1 MQDLLGRLT
10 ALDPDASETLKVVSY
25 FDALVARSVGV
36 ESMLRGAAL
45 LSGATV
51 GHRDGRHTMRVQADG
66 C

>member
-10 ALDPDASETLKVVSY
+10 ALDPDASETLKVVTY

-36 ESMLRGAAL
+36 ESMVRGAAV

-51 GHRDGRHTMRVQADG
+51 GQRDG
-66 C
+66 